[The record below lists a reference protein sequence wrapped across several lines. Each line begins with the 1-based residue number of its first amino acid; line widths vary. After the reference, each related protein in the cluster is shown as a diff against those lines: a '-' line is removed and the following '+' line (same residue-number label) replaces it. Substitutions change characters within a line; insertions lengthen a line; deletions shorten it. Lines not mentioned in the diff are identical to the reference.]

1 MTVHKIWMLKR
12 KILSTIYQ
20 CPHYNE
26 RYISYRLY
34 PPYIYNEMMEN
45 DKSKSPRTNEIED
58 TELLINIQQIYQED
72 F

>member
-1 MTVHKIWMLKR
+1 MTIHKIWMLKR

-20 CPHYNE
+20 HPHYNE
-26 RYISYRLY
+26 RYIFYRLN

-45 DKSKSPRTNEIED
+45 DNSKSPRINEIED
-58 TELLINIQQIYQED
+58 TELLINIQHIYQEN

>member
-1 MTVHKIWMLKR
+1 
-12 KILSTIYQ
+12 
-20 CPHYNE
+20 
-26 RYISYRLY
+26 
-34 PPYIYNEMMEN
+34 MMEN